1 MEGRRGSQQLLRLAI
16 ATDSAYSP
24 WSESR
29 LGRDLQWQG
38 KFFGRYKKEKNERGG
53 RKKRE
58 KKERESV
65 STDDGNDCQPG
76 MPFWLAPGFICRSVV
91 YNSPLPSLLPSPYF
105 PLFHPPPPP
114 PSPPGSEDCIV
125 RSCLCQTRSFWDGQR
140 CQQTLFIFLLPAYY
154 FLYGS

>member
-29 LGRDLQWQG
+29 LGRDLQWQC

-65 STDDGNDCQPG
+65 ST
-76 MPFWLAPGFICRSVV
+76 
-91 YNSPLPSLLPSPYF
+91 
-105 PLFHPPPPP
+105 
-114 PSPPGSEDCIV
+114 V
-125 RSCLCQTRSFWDGQR
+125 RW
-140 CQQTLFIFLLPAYY
+140 
-154 FLYGS
+154 